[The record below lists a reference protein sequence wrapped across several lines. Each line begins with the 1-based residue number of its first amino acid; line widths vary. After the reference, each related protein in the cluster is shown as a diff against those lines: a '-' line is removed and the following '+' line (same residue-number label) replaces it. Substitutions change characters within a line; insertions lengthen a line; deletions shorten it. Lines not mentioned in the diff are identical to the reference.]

1 MYQIYTID
9 EMATKKTKAVCAPL
23 TEAEPLRRA
32 LRERNL
38 LRDDVEIVKEGEC
51 IYFPVKDVP
60 GDLCSYKVM
69 TKSFT
74 LKAAK
79 PHCYKD
85 RLKLSK
91 KLMEELPTSYDVVG
105 AIILI
110 KLPKTLFRH
119 RKEIGKA
126 LLETHKNI
134 RTVCLIDPV
143 SGELRTR
150 NVAIIAGENQT
161 LTTHI
166 EYGLSFDVDVET
178 TYFSPRL
185 ASERK
190 RVADCVKPG
199 EIVVDMFAGVAPFSI
214 MIARYA
220 KPKIVYAIDKNK
232 EAVLLAQ
239 QNVKQNHVLDTV
251 EIIHADANDV
261 EKVVPT
267 KADRIIMNLPF
278 SAYNFFSLAL
288 SIAAQT
294 CIVHY
299 YDIIKEED
307 IEARIDVLKKIAA
320 EHRYILPDLSI
331 RKIKSY
337 APREF
342 YIGIDI
348 TATKHA
354 DVA

>member
-1 MYQIYTID
+1 MT
-9 EMATKKTKAVCAPL
+9 TKKTTAVCAPL
-23 TEAEPLRRA
+23 TEAESLRRT

-38 LRDDVEIVKEGEC
+38 LRNDVEILKDGKC
-51 IYFPVKDVP
+51 IYFPVKEVP
-60 GDLCSYKVM
+60 RELCSYKVV
-69 TKSFT
+69 TKSFK
-74 LKAAK
+74 LKNVK

-110 KLPKTLFRH
+110 KLSKALLPY
-119 RKEIGKA
+119 RKEIGTA
-126 LLETHKNI
+126 LLETHRNI

-150 NVAIIAGENQT
+150 NVTIIAGENQT
-161 LTTHI
+161 LTTHT

-185 ASERK
+185 ASERR
-190 RVADCVKPG
+190 RVAGLVKSG

-220 KPKIVYAIDKNK
+220 KPKVVYAIDKNK
-232 EAVLLAQ
+232 KAIKLAQ
-239 QNVKQNHVLDTV
+239 QNVKQNHVLDKV
-251 EIIHADANDV
+251 EIIHADAKDV
-261 EKVVPT
+261 GKVIPI

-278 SAYNFFSLAL
+278 SAYRFFPFAL
-288 SIAAQT
+288 SIAAKI
-294 CIVHY
+294 CIIHY
-299 YDIIKEED
+299 YDIIRDED
-307 IEARIDVLKKIAA
+307 IEARIDGLKKIAA
-320 EHRYILPDLSI
+320 KHSYHLSDVSI
-331 RKIKSY
+331 RKIKTY

>member
-1 MYQIYTID
+1 MT
-9 EMATKKTKAVCAPL
+9 TKKTKAVCVPL
-23 TEAEPLRRA
+23 TEAEPLRRS

-38 LRDDVEIVKEGEC
+38 LREDLEIVKEGEC

-60 GDLCSYKVM
+60 DELCLYTVV
-69 TKSFT
+69 TKSFE

-79 PHCYKD
+79 PHSYKD

-91 KLMEELPTSYDVVG
+91 KLMVELPTSYDVVG

-110 KLPKTLFRH
+110 KLPKTLFH
-119 RKEIGKA
+119 YQKEIGKA
-126 LLETHKNI
+126 LLATHKNI
-134 RTVCLIDPV
+134 QTVCLIAPV

-150 NVAIIAGENQT
+150 NVTIIAGENQT
-161 LTTHI
+161 LTTYT
-166 EYGLSFDVDVET
+166 EYGLSLHVDVKN

-190 RVADCVKPG
+190 RVADLVKPG

-220 KPKIVYAIDKNK
+220 KPRIVYAIDKNK
-232 EAVLLAQ
+232 EAIILAQ
-239 QNVKQNHVLDTV
+239 QNVKQNHVLNTV
-251 EIIHADANDV
+251 EVIHADANDV
-261 EKVVPT
+261 KNVVPT

-288 SIAAQT
+288 CIAAKI
-294 CIVHY
+294 CILHY
-299 YDIIKEED
+299 YDILKEED
-307 IEARIDVLKKIAA
+307 IETRIDALKKIAA
-320 EHRYILPDLSI
+320 EHDYILSDVLI
-331 RKIKSY
+331 RKIKTY